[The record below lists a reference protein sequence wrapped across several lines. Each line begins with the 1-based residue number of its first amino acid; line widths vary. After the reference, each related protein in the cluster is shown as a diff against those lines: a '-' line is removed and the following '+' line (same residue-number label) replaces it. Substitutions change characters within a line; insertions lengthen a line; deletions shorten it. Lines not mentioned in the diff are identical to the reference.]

1 MSVYTTGGRGATHF
15 VPKGVCLAL
24 MLVCCALTDDVCMS
38 VMFLWHSFM
47 YMHSMSYTCV
57 YIYTYMHIYT
67 YVYVHKDVCITCMY
81 YILCIHASAILWHTI
96 SVLTHDIVQLT
107 REFA

>member
-15 VPKGVCLAL
+15 VPNGVCLAL
-24 MLVCCALTDDVCMS
+24 MLACCALTDDVCMS

-57 YIYTYMHIYT
+57 YRHIYRYIYVCIYTYGRMHYM
-67 YVYVHKDVCITCMY
+67 YVLYSMY
-81 YILCIHASAILWHTI
+81 SRKCDFMA
-96 SVLTHDIVQLT
+96 HD
-107 REFA
+107 ECSDP